1 MSEPKQVLSDD
12 ARKRFREI
20 LDDVE
25 HRGAQYQIRR
35 YQTPAGVLVP
45 ADWFERVRALLK
57 TVADDCTVVLT
68 TRRPNDAHRLRRL
81 VREHGSLGIPFPNN
95 AHLDWQVV
103 NRETGEPVGTHS
115 ILSVGVKEAAISRE
129 LSGQGTP

>member
-1 MSEPKQVLSDD
+1 MSEPRHVLSDD

-25 HRGAQYQIRR
+25 HHGAQYQIRR

-45 ADWFERVRALLK
+45 ADWFERARALLE

-68 TRRPNDAHRLRRL
+68 TRRPNDAQRLRRL
-81 VREHGSLGIPFPNN
+81 VLEHGSLGIPFPNN
-95 AHLDWQVV
+95 THPDWQVV
-103 NRETGEPVGTHS
+103 DRQTGEPVGTHS
-115 ILSVGVKEAAISRE
+115 IPSVGVKQA
-129 LSGQGTP
+129 